1 MGILYGEFDED
12 RQELTTY
19 KDGQRL
25 RTVRIDDASPAQ
37 HDKGC
42 SVMTESINGE
52 ERICLYLAYGRSSG
66 PSSNSFGPS
75 RVIAFDKFGN
85 YKGSRSLKGCSLNS
99 IH

>member
-1 MGILYGEFDED
+1 MNTLYGMFDED
-12 RQELTTY
+12 RRELTTY

-25 RTVRIDDASPAQ
+25 CTVRIDDASPAQ
-37 HDKGC
+37 HDKVR
-42 SVMTESINGE
+42 SVMTESVNGE
-52 ERICLYLAYGRSSG
+52 ERICLYLAFGRNSG

-75 RVIAFDKFGN
+75 LVIAFDKFGN

>member
-12 RQELTTY
+12 RRELTTY
-19 KDGQRL
+19 KDGRRL
-25 RTVRIDDASPAQ
+25 CTVRIDDAGAQ
-37 HDKGC
+37 HDKVC
-42 SVMTESINGE
+42 NVMTESINGE

-66 PSSNSFGPS
+66 PSHNSFGPS
-75 RVIAFDKFGN
+75 WVIAFDKFGN